1 MKRGL
6 LAVVAAAA
14 LGLTGC
20 VDGNF
25 GYRVRESVDIS
36 KPFAANGR
44 LTVENTNGTVHV
56 STWGE
61 ARVRIEAVKAA
72 GSESALRRLE
82 VIVEGEGERVEVRTR
97 MPRGHWFGG
106 GGKVDYTIT
115 LPRSA
120 RVSVRNVN
128 GRIEVQDV
136 SGGVE
141 AHNVNG
147 TIDAED
153 VAGEVQ
159 AETVNGSVDVTMAR
173 VDAASHNRIAA
184 TNGTVRVSLPA
195 DVAADVEA
203 STVNGA
209 VHCDFD
215 VTSGQVSR
223 RKIEGRIGQGGAR
236 FELRTVN
243 GTANIDR
250 GLSSGTAT
258 AERRPEAEAAPAKA
272 R

>member
-6 LAVVAAAA
+6 LAAIAAAS

-20 VDGNF
+20 IDGNF
-25 GYRVRESVDIS
+25 GNHFRESVDVT
-36 KPFAANGR
+36 KPLAANGR
-44 LTVENTNGTVHV
+44 LSLQNTNGTVHIA
-56 STWGE
+56 TWNE
-61 ARVRIEAVKAA
+61 ARVRVEAVKAA
-72 GSESALRRLE
+72 GSESTLRQIE
-82 VIVEGEGERVEVRTR
+82 VIVEGEGERVDVRTR
-97 MPRGHWFGG
+97 MPHGHPFGG
-106 GGKVDYTIT
+106 GGKVDYTVT
-115 LPRSA
+115 VPRSA

-128 GRIEVQDV
+128 GRIEVSDV

-147 TIDAED
+147 TIEAED

-159 AETVNGSVDVTMAR
+159 AETVNGSVAVSIAR
-173 VDAASHNRIAA
+173 VDPASRSRIAA
-184 TNGTVRVSLPA
+184 TNGTVRVSLPPDA
-195 DVAADVEA
+195 GAEVEA

-215 VTSGQVSR
+215 VQGGQVSR
-223 RKIEGRIGQGGAR
+223 RKVVGRIGQGGAR

-250 GLSSGTAT
+250 GLSAT
-258 AERRPEAEAAPAKA
+258 AEHRPAAEATPVAA